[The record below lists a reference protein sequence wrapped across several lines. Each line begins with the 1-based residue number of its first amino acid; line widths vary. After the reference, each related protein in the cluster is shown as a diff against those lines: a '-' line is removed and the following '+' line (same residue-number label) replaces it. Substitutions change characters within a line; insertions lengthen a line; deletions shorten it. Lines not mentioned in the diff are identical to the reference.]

1 MNLKQLTIMY
11 RSLQTKKILITTLL
25 RKQSLQRPT
34 SLPYPTVYQPA
45 QIPYQKY
52 HSASNNILTRPL
64 RNKLSKSKL
73 SFKVFITTL
82 HFTISLRT
90 TSIVIVTLIA
100 TKISTVL
107 VTLINALEILN
118 LEPPNN
124 KQSIL
129 IIMELITIWTA
140 IIIMIIIR
148 EIAHHKIGFVKNHI
162 S

>member
-52 HSASNNILTRPL
+52 HSASNNILTQPS

-82 HFTISLRT
+82 HFPISLRT
-90 TSIVIVTLIA
+90 ISIAIATLIA
-100 TKISTVL
+100 TEISTAL
-107 VTLINALEILN
+107 VTLTNALETLN
-118 LEPPNN
+118 LEPPND
-124 KQSIL
+124 QQPTL
-129 IIMELITIWTA
+129 IIMVIIITI
-140 IIIMIIIR
+140 
-148 EIAHHKIGFVKNHI
+148 
-162 S
+162 